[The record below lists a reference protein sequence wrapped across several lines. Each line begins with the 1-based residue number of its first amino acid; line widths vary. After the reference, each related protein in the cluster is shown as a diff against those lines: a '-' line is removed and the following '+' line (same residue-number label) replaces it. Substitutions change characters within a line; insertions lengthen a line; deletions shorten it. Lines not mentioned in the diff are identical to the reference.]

1 MRGLLRYHA
10 PMMQASQTI
19 QKEKAPSAPTLKGF
33 ELFDAECACVVL
45 TAPRG
50 THENRHDIDQD
61 SHMMRHKQ
69 FVALCDV
76 PIKAKVTRYVT
87 RDVMVLQ
94 RIKAY
99 GKPPPPY

>member
-1 MRGLLRYHA
+1 
-10 PMMQASQTI
+10 MMQASQTI
-19 QKEKAPSAPTLKGF
+19 PKEKAPSVGALKGF

-69 FVALCDV
+69 FVARGHV
-76 PIKAKVTRYVT
+76 PLKAKVTRYVT
-87 RDVMVLQ
+87 RKRDVMVLQ